1 MFKASEYSLYERVYV
16 FGGKR
21 LIFARFEGNTV
32 SHTLFTVFNL
42 RTRIHV
48 EQFHLFYRAFR
59 RLFYGGCD
67 FVAGE
72 IFVADERE
80 ISFNAREF
88 RQRGKSEYFIEFIR
102 KFIVVDFGDVNFTFQ
117 IVVRRDFVAN
127 LTVAADFFSVEYY
140 FSGNS
145 GVQISLFGAFRQVE
159 FKPEIV
165 RYPLYRSF

>member
-1 MFKASEYSLYERVYV
+1 MFKAAEYSLYERVYV

-21 LIFARFEGNTV
+21 FIFARLESNGI
-32 SHTLFTVFNL
+32 SHTLFALFYL
-42 RTRIHV
+42 RTRVHV
-48 EQFHLFYRAFR
+48 EEFDFFDRTFS
-59 RLFYGGCD
+59 RLLYGGGD

-80 ISFNAREF
+80 ISFNARKF
-88 RQRGKSEYFIEFIR
+88 RQRGKSESFIEFIR

-159 FKPEIV
+159 FKSERV
-165 RYPLYRSF
+165 SYPLYRSL